1 MKIAVVQA
9 SSQVSKNE
17 MFYKYTKKY
26 AKDAEVINFGCFV
39 DEDENF
45 TYVEIALLIGML
57 INSHIVDFVVTGCS
71 SGQG

>member
-17 MFYKYTKKY
+17 MLYEYTKKY

-39 DEDENF
+39 DEDGNY
-45 TYVEIALLIGML
+45 TYVEIALLIGIL
-57 INSHIVDFVVTGCS
+57 INLSLIHI
-71 SGQG
+71 